1 MITDYQIE
9 MLNVGDADAF
19 VVYYITDRTRK
30 HLVLID
36 AGRYEDG
43 TKVLEHLN
51 AHYRGIPVELAIV
64 THPDDDHYGGFVY
77 LLDQIKNKN
86 KDAAAIQRFWV
97 NDPRKHIKMDDVKE
111 DIQKKTIESRLKNIY
126 AAHDTDLMTLLD
138 ECKIPYQEAFAKTYS
153 RISTSPLGT
162 MLVPECCSSDQ
173 IGFTILG
180 PTKNY
185 YEAQCQNFRFEHLH
199 VEVGTEAA
207 DVVDNADFVKTD
219 RCLSK
224 VLDDAPDDDSDH
236 NRSSLIV
243 LFEPEH
249 KVRFLFTGDAS
260 VDSFEH
266 MTTTHQLK
274 CKDLRWLK
282 VPHHGSKRNL
292 NSKWIKY
299 FNPSIAYI
307 STLKRGQY
315 LNQCVVN
322 ALKKNGC
329 DVISTHN
336 NPTFSCIVHN
346 NCLER
351 QLKAVVHC

>member
-43 TKVLEHLN
+43 GKVLEHLN
-51 AHYRGIPVELAIV
+51 AHYQGIQVELAIV

-77 LLDQIKNKN
+77 LLEQIKSKN

-97 NDPRKHIKMDDVKE
+97 NDPRKHIKVDDV
-111 DIQKKTIESRLKNIY
+111 
-126 AAHDTDLMTLLD
+126 
-138 ECKIPYQEAFAKTYS
+138 EA
-153 RISTSPLGT
+153 
-162 MLVPECCSSDQ
+162 
-173 IGFTILG
+173 
-180 PTKNY
+180 
-185 YEAQCQNFRFEHLH
+185 
-199 VEVGTEAA
+199 GTEAA
-207 DVVDNADFVKTD
+207 DVVDTADFEKTD

-243 LFEPEH
+243 LFEPEY

-266 MTTTHQLK
+266 MTSTHQLK

-282 VPHHGSKRNL
+282 VPHHGSKHNL

-322 ALKKNGC
+322 ALKKNGS

-336 NPTFSCIVHN
+336 NPTFLYIVHN
-346 NCLER
+346 NCLKR
-351 QLKAVVHC
+351 SLKAVKYC